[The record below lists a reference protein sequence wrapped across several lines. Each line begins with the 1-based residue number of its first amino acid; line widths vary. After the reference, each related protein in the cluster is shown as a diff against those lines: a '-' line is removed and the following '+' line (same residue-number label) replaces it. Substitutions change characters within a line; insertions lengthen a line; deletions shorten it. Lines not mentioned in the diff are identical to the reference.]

1 MEFHVE
7 WVSTQ
12 KSNFGFY
19 FNNEQKLLKSIKCL
33 PDHSLSTQN
42 LMTESDHTLFTHLS
56 QTLEKIVVGQ
66 AALVQQLLIAL
77 LSGGHVIIEGVPGT
91 GKTLLVKVLSRLIQA
106 EFRRVQ
112 LTPDIL
118 PSDIL
123 GTNIF
128 DLNSHSFT
136 LKKGPIFTEILLAD
150 EINRTPPKTQAALL
164 EAMEEQQVTL
174 DGETL
179 PLPNLFWVIATQN
192 PLEFEGT
199 YPLPEAQLDRFLF
212 KVVVDYPDHAAEKQM
227 LLNSQAG
234 FRAKRADLDRLKPI
248 TSVDQILSA
257 RQAVETVQVD
267 DKIIDYVLSLVEQTR
282 KHPDLALGASPRAA
296 VAWLQTSKA
305 QAWLSGQAYV
315 TPDHVKSVAAPL
327 LCHRLILRPEA
338 QLDGIKIE
346 ALISSLLKKVPV
358 PR

>member
-1 MEFHVE
+1 MSENNTV
-7 WVSTQ
+7 
-12 KSNFGFY
+12 
-19 FNNEQKLLKSIKCL
+19 FNR
-33 PDHSLSTQN
+33 
-42 LMTESDHTLFTHLS
+42 LS
-56 QTLEKIVVGQ
+56 QTIGKVIVGQ
-66 AALVQQLLIAL
+66 SDLIQQLLVAL

-91 GKTLLVKVLSRLIQA
+91 GKTLMVKVLARLMQA
-106 EFRRVQ
+106 DFKRVQ

-128 DLNSHSFT
+128 DLNSRSFT
-136 LKKGPIFTEILLAD
+136 LKKGPVFTEVLLAD

-179 PLPNLFWVIATQN
+179 PLSELFWVIATQN

-212 KVVVDYPDHAAEKQM
+212 KLVVDYPDAAAEKQM

-234 FRAKRADLDRLKPI
+234 FRAKRLDLARLKPLA
-248 TSVDQILSA
+248 TVEQIVNA
-257 RQAVETVQVD
+257 RKAVQGVEVE
-267 DKIIDYVLSLVEQTR
+267 DKLLDYVLALVQRTR
-282 KHPDLALGASPRAA
+282 QHPDLVLGASPRAA

-305 QAWLSGQAYV
+305 YAWLAGRNYV
-315 TPDHVKSVAAPL
+315 TPDDVKAIAFPL
-327 LCHRLILRPEA
+327 LRHRLILKPEA
-338 QLDGIKIE
+338 QLDNLMVDAVI
-346 ALISSLLKKVPV
+346 ASLLSQVPV